1 MKFCS
6 CEKSHHPLG
15 GMPLESMSAATG
27 GKQPENAE
35 TDPNPFPCQE
45 LSSEAWPSHP
55 PDTWRSGTRN
65 TASSGSPVGVPP
77 PPGCNGQAGVYRTWG
92 GGIRGGVPPCCALH
106 GNTEQ
111 PAGTQSPTECTGP
124 APGPPAPPHPGALRG
139 GRGQPGGTWLGSC
152 CVRFSPE
159 PKASSTCR
167 GTPVGW
173 CFWLFQLL

>member
-1 MKFCS
+1 MRACQLQLEESSRKMRRQIQTHFPARS
-6 CEKSHHPLG
+6 SHLKPG
-15 GMPLESMSAATG
+15 
-27 GKQPENAE
+27 
-35 TDPNPFPCQE
+35 
-45 LSSEAWPSHP
+45 P
-55 PDTWRSGTRN
+55 PIPQTPGAQAQGT
-65 TASSGSPVGVPP
+65 PP
-77 PPGCNGQAGVYRTWG
+77 PPAAPWACPPPPAVTDRPGSTGPGG
-92 GGIRGGVPPCCALH
+92 GGIRGRVPPCCALH

-111 PAGTQSPTECTGP
+111 PAGAQSPTECTGP